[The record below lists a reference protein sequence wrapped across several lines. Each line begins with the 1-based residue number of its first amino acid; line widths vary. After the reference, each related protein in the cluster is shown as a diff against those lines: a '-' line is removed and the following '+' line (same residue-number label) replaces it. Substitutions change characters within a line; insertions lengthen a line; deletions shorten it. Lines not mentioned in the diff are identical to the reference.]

1 MSAAPLAGL
10 RVADLSRCVAGQFAG
25 RLYAD
30 QGADVVLIEPP
41 DGSPTRRTGPFD
53 ATGESLLFRHLVTGK
68 REAGRHPDPVAA
80 LLDLGSAEEPWD
92 VVIVS
97 DPQQGSQVRAA
108 WPTASVAEVTDFAA
122 TGPYAG
128 WTGGELVHQALSGSM
143 YYNGRADA
151 KPLYGTGHRVDY
163 AAGLL
168 LYTSSLAARLGP
180 PARPASTVRVNR
192 HEAAVSM
199 EQNFS
204 TQWAYSHTLA
214 ARGEWN
220 RPKGRVRC
228 QDGWLVFFASDHNL
242 AELFAALGAPD
253 AYGRPPFDSWQGF
266 VRHIAEAT
274 GIFTAAATEVTQ
286 RRALEIALRDKLVLS
301 PVRQLVDLGRDEQL
315 LARGFWTS
323 DGAGRRTLGPVW
335 RHTPSARSEREQD
348 DRRTAP
354 APRWATD
361 DGVTGP
367 LAGTRVVDLTSAW
380 SGPMATRLLAAL
392 GAEVI
397 KVEGPERMDGWRGH
411 KTHPWHPDSY
421 PDSLPGARPYNRN
434 AWFNTQNQG
443 KLSAA
448 LDLKHP
454 DGLATARD
462 LVAQSDVVIA
472 NFSPGTLTRLGLG
485 IDAARAVNPSIVV
498 AEMSAYGDDGPL
510 RDHRGLGQTMEA
522 MSGITSLIGY
532 EDEDEPL
539 GSGSAYVDPM
549 GGLAGAAAVVTALH
563 RSRRDGSAERV
574 EVPQRESAMHWIGE
588 QILHAIETGTQLGT
602 VGNRHPSAY
611 PHDAYRARGEDEWIA
626 VGVYTDGQ
634 WTALG
639 QALGWSDWLDDDRFG
654 TAAQRAAGAAQI
666 DARLSA
672 ATADLDKHELAA
684 RLQASGVPA
693 APVQNG
699 PDLYRDPQLRSR
711 DWFTALPH
719 AEVGRRDHPG
729 VPVELDGRL
738 SRPLQAAPLFAE
750 HTDWVLSEVLQ
761 LPADR
766 RRELTG
772 SGAVGDPDAPDHEVL
787 GEDHL
792 QGALS

>member
-1 MSAAPLAGL
+1 MSAPPLHGL
-10 RVADLSRCVAGQFAG
+10 RVADLSRCVAGQFAA

-30 QGADVVLIEPP
+30 QGAEVVLVEPAG
-41 DGSPTRRTGPFD
+41 GSPTRATGPFD
-53 ATGESLLFRHLVTGK
+53 RDGGSLLFRHLSSGK
-68 REAGRHPDPVAA
+68 REAGRHPDQVDALVDLAA
-80 LLDLGSAEEPWD
+80 DERWD
-92 VVIVS
+92 VVLVS
-97 DPQQGSQVRAA
+97 DPEQGRRVRQR
-108 WPTASVAEVTDFAA
+108 WPDASVAVVTDFADS
-122 TGPYAG
+122 GPYAR

-151 KPLYGTGHRVDY
+151 KPLYGTGYRVDY

-168 LYTSSLAARLGP
+168 LYTQSLAQRLGP
-180 PARPASTVRVNR
+180 ADRPVAVVRVNR
-192 HEAAVSM
+192 HEAAVAM

-228 QDGWLVFFASDHNL
+228 QDGWLAFFASDHNL
-242 AELFAALGAPD
+242 AELFAALGAPE
-253 AYGRPPFDSWQGF
+253 AYGHPPFESWQGF

-274 GIFTAAATEVTQ
+274 RLFNVSAADLTQ
-286 RRALEIALRDKLVLS
+286 RVALRSALRDKLVLS
-301 PVRQLVDLGRDEQL
+301 PVRRLGDLEHDEQL
-315 LARGFWTS
+315 VARSFWTK
-323 DGAGRRTLGPVW
+323 DAAGRRTLGPVW
-335 RHTPSARSEREQD
+335 DHTA
-348 DRRTAP
+348 AP
-354 APRWATD
+354 VGAPRGRAARRAAARPRWGTEA
-361 DGVTGP
+361 GLTGP
-367 LAGTRVVDLTSAW
+367 LAGIRVVDLTSAW

-411 KTHPWHPDSY
+411 KTNPWHPDSY
-421 PDSLPGARPYNRN
+421 PDSVPGARPYNRN

-472 NFSPGTLTRLGLG
+472 NFSPGTLARLGLG
-485 IDAARAVNPSIVV
+485 LEAARAANPSIVV
-498 AEMSAYGDDGPL
+498 TEMSAYGDDGPL

-549 GGLAGAAAVVTALH
+549 GGLAGAAAVVTALV

-574 EVPQRESAMHWIGE
+574 EVPQRDAAMHWIGE
-588 QILHAIETGTQLGT
+588 QILHALENGARLGT
-602 VGNRHPSAY
+602 VGNQHPTAY
-611 PHDAYRARGEDEWIA
+611 PHDAYRARGEDEWVA
-626 VGVYTDGQ
+626 VAAYTDPQ
-634 WTALG
+634 WVALCG
-639 QALGWSDWLDDDRFG
+639 ALGWDDWVDDERFA
-654 TAAQRAAGAAQI
+654 TAALRADAREQV
-666 DARLSA
+666 DARLGA
-672 ATADLDKHELAA
+672 AAAARDKYELATL
-684 RLQASGVPA
+684 LQEAGVPA

-699 PDLYRDPQLRSR
+699 PDLFRDPQLRSR

-719 AEVGRRDHPG
+719 AEVGARDHPG

-738 SRPLQAAPLFAE
+738 SRPRQSAPLFAE
-750 HTDWVLSEVLQ
+750 HTDWVLAEVLGY
-761 LPADR
+761 ADDR
-766 RRELTG
+766 IRTLTDA
-772 SGAVGDPDAPDHEVL
+772 GAVGDPDRAQQDDLE
-787 GEDHL
+787 
-792 QGALS
+792 GALR